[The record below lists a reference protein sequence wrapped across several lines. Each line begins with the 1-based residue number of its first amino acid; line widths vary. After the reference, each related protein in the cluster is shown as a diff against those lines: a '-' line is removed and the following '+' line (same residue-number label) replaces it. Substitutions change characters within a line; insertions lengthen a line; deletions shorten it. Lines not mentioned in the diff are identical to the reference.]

1 MSDSLDDDDRRYR
14 PVTLSRKYLRSRD
27 SAYALKTLES
37 MSREDLVRAFV
48 KIQTSFVG
56 GRSRSGGL
64 EALVTCGGTRSMN
77 IAFETALGYMGK
89 VSSPRVI
96 TGNPHLLVERAERR
110 FGFEVVRIPDG
121 GAMSLKRLREEITDE
136 SVVAVYVLLL

>member
-1 MSDSLDDDDRRYR
+1 MIHSIGLKIHDGRLTCHSNIRREFSIISINHITLQTQKIREVAMSDSLDDDDRRYR

-64 EALVTCGGTRSMN
+64 EALVTCGGT
-77 IAFETALGYMGK
+77 
-89 VSSPRVI
+89 
-96 TGNPHLLVERAERR
+96 
-110 FGFEVVRIPDG
+110 
-121 GAMSLKRLREEITDE
+121 
-136 SVVAVYVLLL
+136 

>member
-64 EALVTCGGTRSMN
+64 EALVTCGGTQCSHIVN
-77 IAFETALGYMGK
+77 KNVTETQLAL
-89 VSSPRVI
+89 
-96 TGNPHLLVERAERR
+96 RARTQ
-110 FGFEVVRIPDG
+110 VHVP
-121 GAMSLKRLREEITDE
+121 
-136 SVVAVYVLLL
+136 

>member
-1 MSDSLDDDDRRYR
+1 MPDLNSWICVCGVSDGMVYVTFFVSLSFQSINHITLLTQKIREVAMSDSHDDDDRRYR

-64 EALVTCGGTRSMN
+64 EALVTCGGT
-77 IAFETALGYMGK
+77 
-89 VSSPRVI
+89 
-96 TGNPHLLVERAERR
+96 
-110 FGFEVVRIPDG
+110 
-121 GAMSLKRLREEITDE
+121 
-136 SVVAVYVLLL
+136 